1 MLSSFNARLRADNR
15 ALRQTIKMQ
24 AIMLLCGL
32 LDEDEL
38 DKVQKIFASKKGIK
52 FSWQLSYDEEL
63 PTTENQAEEDPQ
75 QEVPK

>member
-1 MLSSFNARLRADNR
+1 MSSYNERLRASNR

-52 FSWQLSYDEEL
+52 FTWSLSYDEEL
-63 PTTENQAEEDPQ
+63 PPAEKSGEEEPQ